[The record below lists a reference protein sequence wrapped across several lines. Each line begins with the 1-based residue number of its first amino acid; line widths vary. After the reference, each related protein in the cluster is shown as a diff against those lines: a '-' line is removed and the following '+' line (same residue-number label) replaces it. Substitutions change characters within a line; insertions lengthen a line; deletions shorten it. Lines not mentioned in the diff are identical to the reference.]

1 MKRLVIGVALLASAC
16 AGNSSTGPSIPSTP
30 IVVPNVTVSP
40 CPASGAGIPLDFGFY
55 QQIGCNAFDG
65 PMQSVRRWTVA
76 PRLYIRTVDDAGAP
90 IDSVTLDTVQG
101 AMTAIAVQLAGGK
114 FGLASVE
121 RGTSTKEGVGGYVTV
136 KWLTDATGQACA
148 HSNVALEGGTID
160 LNYKVTSCACNGSA
174 IRPRTARHE
183 LGHAFGYWHTD
194 SPNDLMSGQQTP
206 GCDAGLSARELQAIA
221 YQYR

>member
-121 RGTSTKEGVGGYVTV
+121 RGTDKRDGVSGYITVHWTDTIASCGLSDVAGDGGLIQLNPGRPTCSCGGS
-136 KWLTDATGQACA
+136 KIDARLAA
-148 HSNVALEGGTID
+148 
-160 LNYKVTSCACNGSA
+160 
-174 IRPRTARHE
+174 HE
-183 LGHAFGYWHTD
+183 LGHAFGYFHTD
-194 SPNDLMSGQQTP
+194 QQADLMYAKAPANICTVS
-206 GCDAGLSARELQAIA
+206 LSAREQQAMT

>member
-101 AMTAIAVQLAGGK
+101 AMTGIASQLAGGK

-121 RGTSTKEGVGGYVTV
+121 RGTETREGVSGYVTV
-136 KWLTDATGQACA
+136 KWPTPRGRAGCLL
-148 HSNVALEGGTID
+148 VAGDGGLINCFPSAD
-160 LNYKVTSCACNGSA
+160 VFCNGSQ
-174 IRPRTARHE
+174 IERGSPKHE
-183 LGHAFGYWHTD
+183 LGHAFGYFHTD
-194 SPNDLMSGQQTP
+194 SASRPDVREGAGNI
-206 GCDAGLSARELQAIA
+206 CDRVASAREQQAMT

>member
-1 MKRLVIGVALLASAC
+1 MTSRYSDEVKRLVIGVALLASAC

-90 IDSVTLDTVQG
+90 IDSVTLDTVQN
-101 AMTAIAVQLAGGK
+101 AMVGIASQLAGGK

-121 RGTSTKEGVGGYVTV
+121 RGTETREGVSGYVTV
-136 KWLTDATGQACA
+136 KWPTTTAGNVCGLSGDRRRRRHDQPVCKCA
-148 HSNVALEGGTID
+148 GCG
-160 LNYKVTSCACNGSA
+160 CNGSA
-174 IRPRTARHE
+174 IRPGTAKHE
-183 LGHAFGYWHTD
+183 LGHASVT
-194 SPNDLMSGQQTP
+194 STLT
-206 GCDAGLSARELQAIA
+206 ARTT
-221 YQYR
+221 